1 MTGEELLRT
10 IEEARREGWTEFDL
24 RNKGL
29 TTLPPEIAQLSN
41 LTILKINNNQLTEL
55 SHETIPFR

>member
-1 MTGEELLRT
+1 MTDEELLRT